1 MNENVIEVGGIMY
14 LKLPGGKIA
23 AEIDH
28 FDEAGLPVLKTETV
42 ETINGE
48 KKSVEV
54 KVKCFKLA
62 SKSQGQ

>member
-1 MNENVIEVGGIMY
+1 MNESIIEINGIKY
-14 LKLPGGKIA
+14 LRLPGEIA

-28 FDEAGLPVLKTETV
+28 FDEAGVPVLKTETI
-42 ETINGE
+42 EITEGE